1 MSIKPAT
8 DAETAALA
16 LAERNGWP
24 QELRALLD
32 RYPREVWAEH
42 ENLGQMCQFW
52 LSRHNMFRELA
63 AAIEDAMTRYRDG
76 KMAAPEFV
84 NFFAPRLQFFL
95 QQLHVHHQ
103 IEDFHYFPI
112 FRKAEARLI
121 AGFDVLEA
129 DHGALHH
136 DIESTVSAA
145 NELLRSFAAGGDTL
159 KRAGDSYADA
169 SGALFK
175 GLKRHLDDEE
185 DLIVPLIL
193 DRSEHKLGIGH

>member
-16 LAERNGWP
+16 LAARNGWP
-24 QELRALLD
+24 EELRTFLD
-32 RYPREVWAEH
+32 RYPREAWAGH

-63 AAIEDAMTRYRDG
+63 VSIEDALARYREG
-76 KMAAPEFV
+76 KIEGQEFV

-95 QQLHVHHQ
+95 EQLHAHHQ
-103 IEDFHYFPI
+103 IEDYHYFPI

-129 DHGALHH
+129 DHVTLHH
-136 DIESTVSAA
+136 DIDSTVSAA
-145 NELLRSFAAGGDTL
+145 NELLRSFSADADTR
-159 KRAGDSYADA
+159 KRAADSYADA
-169 SGALFK
+169 SKALFK

-193 DRSEHKLGIGH
+193 DRGEGKLGIGH

>member
-16 LAERNGWP
+16 LTERNGWP
-24 QELRALLD
+24 QDLRTFLD
-32 RYPREVWAEH
+32 RYPRDVWAQH

-76 KMAAPEFV
+76 KVSAEEFV
-84 NFFAPRLQFFL
+84 NFFAPRLQFLL
-95 QQLHVHHQ
+95 QQLHAHHQ
-103 IEDFHYFPI
+103 IEDYHYFPI
-112 FRKAEARLI
+112 FRKAEARLL

-129 DHGALHH
+129 DHATLHH
-136 DIESTVSAA
+136 DIESTVSTA
-145 NELLRSFAAGGDTL
+145 NALLRSVSAGTDALNRAA
-159 KRAGDSYADA
+159 DSYADA
-169 SGALFK
+169 SRALFK

-193 DRSEHKLGIGH
+193 DRGEDKLGIGH

>member
-24 QELRALLD
+24 EELRTLLD
-32 RYPREVWAEH
+32 RYPREVWTGH

-52 LSRHNMFRELA
+52 LQRHNMFRELA
-63 AAIEDAMTRYRDG
+63 VAIEDALRRYRDG
-76 KMAAPEFV
+76 KIGSQEFV

-95 QQLHVHHQ
+95 QQLHAHHQ

-112 FRKAEARLI
+112 FRKAEQRLI

-129 DHGALHH
+129 DHAALHH

-145 NELLRSFAAGGDTL
+145 NELLQSFSADADAL

-175 GLKRHLDDEE
+175 GLRRHLDDEE

-193 DRSEHKLGIGH
+193 DRGEDKLGIGH

>member
-16 LAERNGWP
+16 LAASIDD
-24 QELRALLD
+24 ALI
-32 RYPREVWAEH
+32 
-42 ENLGQMCQFW
+42 
-52 LSRHNMFRELA
+52 RH
-63 AAIEDAMTRYRDG
+63 RDG
-76 KMAAPEFV
+76 KVAAQEFV

-95 QQLHVHHQ
+95 QQLHAHHQ

-112 FRKAEARLI
+112 FRKAEARLL

-129 DHGALHH
+129 DHATLHH
-136 DIESTVSAA
+136 DIESTVAAA
-145 NELLRSFAAGGDTL
+145 NGLLQSFSGDVGTL
-159 KRAGDSYADA
+159 KRAADTYATA
-169 SGALFK
+169 SRTLFK

-193 DRSEHKLGIGH
+193 DRSEDKLGIGH

>member
-8 DAETAALA
+8 DAETAALT
-16 LAERNGWP
+16 LAARNGWP
-24 QELRALLD
+24 EELRTFLD
-32 RYPREVWAEH
+32 RYPREAWAGH

-52 LSRHNMFRELA
+52 LSRHSMFRELA
-63 AAIEDAMTRYRDG
+63 VSIEDAMTRYRDG
-76 KMAAPEFV
+76 KLDGQEFV

-95 QQLHVHHQ
+95 EQLHAHHQ

-129 DHGALHH
+129 DHATLHH

-145 NELLRSFAAGGDTL
+145 NGLLGSFSADADTL
-159 KRAGDSYADA
+159 KRAADTYANA

-193 DRSEHKLGIGH
+193 DRGEGKLGIGH